1 MRFPVRR
8 RRPAVVPRSAVWG
21 SSIAVMGRS
30 SRRSRSATK
39 RRPQNRAVSIGFIV
53 HLVAQF
59 GLCVLGFFP
68 VVVAEKDSSILELLA
83 LWCLLGS
90 IYAVI
95 ILFRLSRE
103 ARVIP
108 PASQAVPAAA
118 EIAPAVRILTVVGTA
133 LASLIGL
140 TAAAQVLLAPNSGD
154 ADLRLLADTVGV
166 WSMLLSWALMQWG
179 FAQIYF
185 QRHYGKTG
193 PLLRVPGTTTPR
205 MVDFVYFAFTMG
217 TTFAASDCEVL
228 DSRGRWLVT
237 WHSVLSFFFN
247 GFIIVLALNTI
258 TGK

>member
-1 MRFPVRR
+1 M
-8 RRPAVVPRSAVWG
+8 SA
-21 SSIAVMGRS
+21 
-30 SRRSRSATK
+30 
-39 RRPQNRAVSIGFIV
+39 GFIV
-53 HLVAQF
+53 HLIAQL

-68 VVVAEKDSSILELLA
+68 VVVAEKDQSILELLG

-90 IYAVI
+90 VYSVVI
-95 ILFRLSRE
+95 LVRLSRE
-103 ARVIP
+103 ARIIP

-118 EIAPAVRILTVVGTA
+118 EIAPAVRILTVVATA

-140 TAAAQVLLAPNSGD
+140 TAAAQVLLTPSSVDEDMRVFSNV
-154 ADLRLLADTVGV
+154 VGV

>member
-1 MRFPVRR
+1 M
-8 RRPAVVPRSAVWG
+8 
-21 SSIAVMGRS
+21 
-30 SRRSRSATK
+30 
-39 RRPQNRAVSIGFIV
+39 
-53 HLVAQF
+53 
-59 GLCVLGFFP
+59 
-68 VVVAEKDSSILELLA
+68 VAEKNTSIIELLA

-90 IYAVI
+90 IYSFVM
-95 ILFRLSRE
+95 ILQLGRE
-103 ARVIP
+103 ARSVRP
-108 PASQAVPAAA
+108 KPLVGPTAA
-118 EIAPAVRILTVVGTA
+118 ELAPAVRVLTIVATA
-133 LASLIGL
+133 LASMIGV
-140 TAAAQVLLAPNSGD
+140 TAAAQVLLTSSS
-154 ADLRLLADTVGV
+154 ADEGIRILSKMVGV

-205 MVDFVYFAFTMG
+205 MVDFVYFAFTVG

-258 TGK
+258 SGQ

>member
-1 MRFPVRR
+1 MHL
-8 RRPAVVPRSAVWG
+8 
-21 SSIAVMGRS
+21 IA
-30 SRRSRSATK
+30 
-39 RRPQNRAVSIGFIV
+39 Q
-53 HLVAQF
+53 L

-68 VVVAEKDSSILELLA
+68 VVVAEKDQSILELLA

-90 IYAVI
+90 VYSVVI
-95 ILFRLSRE
+95 LVRLSRE
-103 ARVIP
+103 ARIIP
-108 PASQAVPAAA
+108 PASRAVPAAA
-118 EIAPAVRILTVVGTA
+118 ELAPAVRILTVVATA

-140 TAAAQVLLAPNSGD
+140 TAAAQVLLTPSSMDEDMRIFSN
-154 ADLRLLADTVGV
+154 LVGV